1 MAVEFGSNFISGVTT
16 ATSDTDVAYK
26 QYADTKPGY
35 ALTTTAVG
43 GEVYKGNIST
53 GTTTV
58 GLSSSFEYDTAGCFN
73 YPIDSSASSLSLFI
87 TGSGGGGSESK
98 CDFALSENEFNWG
111 SVCQDGSVWSYGCRV
126 FASNENTIMSST
138 MDTNRVSTSHDG
150 GLSWTTRTVPVSYRA
165 CDITYA
171 NGLFVFAG
179 CSYGAILT
187 STDAIS
193 WTLRTAAAFC
203 SNSSTQFFGVAYGN
217 GLWYASGS
225 YCNFVASTD
234 AIHWSLR
241 TMADKFRC
249 GYCRNNVAYGNGVWL
264 DFGRYSQRSSTD
276 TIHWSLRTTAR
287 SNMEPFEVKFR
298 CGEFFALD
306 RDTGSANV
314 HLQKSTDTIHWE
326 TPGNL
331 NESRSMCGSYKFVTG
346 IEMINGGKKYLVGG
360 DCAHFSSSTDF
371 VHWKTCKICDN
382 KLWRS
387 CCCTFD
393 YCFYSLHKSNLT
405 DYPNRYFTSGYGYN
419 VLSMADITPTG
430 ASGFGGAASSSFL
443 YNVSL
448 ENVSKKEGL
457 TVCIGAG
464 GKGGGLAW
472 PDTEDIHYPSQWKI
486 RTAVASGSKIYDLT
500 FNDGKFVA
508 VGEGRLVTVST
519 DSIVWSLRTVGEVS
533 SACDYRSVIY
543 DCNHWLVAGHT
554 NAATGSFGSLSASTD
569 TIHWTQRTTGIV
581 DDHRQIIYNDVK
593 KTYFLNSIGCAAASS
608 TDAVNWTLRTIGL
621 SSCATQCG
629 FLSWSGDY
637 YVVSAAGACGAGQ
650 GGTLIQKALSVSTDA
665 IHWTARTIGNTDA
678 AVMSHGYI
686 HPTYVA
692 SLWCKTVSTS
702 TDTIH
707 WTKRTA
713 NTYTCNNCDRANP
726 NIMPYLNGE
735 LFLLN
740 DRHEN
745 RGSSTTDGIHWVCR
759 NQPNTTACS
768 CFYRTLAYG
777 NGKYVAT
784 TSTYDNTDV
793 CVSAFDAGA
802 TSGCDTFVRWHNG
815 FPANARGSVY
825 PLDIT
830 STGGTPP
837 TAASASYCF
846 DPAQSEAAVLEYK
859 STDFR
864 LSNTDTTEVD
874 DFTLEFWFR
883 MKSHFANPVMQ
894 TFFALGESDENG
906 FLTLKLASGNL
917 CYYYKNTAGALQS
930 QYLTAFACNTWYHL
944 ALEYS
949 ASTGCFSHFLD
960 GTRIGQYNATSN
972 KPVVYGDRLRIG
984 SLYNPEYSLTSLLDQ
999 GAFNGEITNFRISN
1013 NLRYNAST
1021 YTVPTPDFALD
1032 TNTVFLTGRG
1042 ESLNGSSGSC
1052 STITIP
1058 GASGAT
1064 ISSGGKAENI
1074 ATSNQSLYSNIV
1086 TGTCTRYFTDCGQR
1100 DYREGKSVVGSCTCY
1115 GHSSTGGGAGGLSKG
1130 SNVLGGNSDTPK
1142 YFNHC
1147 GCFTD
1152 YNQGGG
1158 FGKGGKGGNAFY
1170 DKNPGTF
1177 TSRTAFTTQ
1186 MKSGFYINGY
1196 YVANTYAST
1205 DTIHWTRRTVPYNC
1219 NTYGGASYSGTY
1231 QGAIDS
1237 DGTEAIMYTNGCRL
1251 YHTTDSIHWK
1261 IRTTPFGCNGPSNSC
1276 CVFGVD
1282 YMTNGEWSVAGCGL
1296 VSISTDTIHWV
1307 LRTAGGCSGGTPKIH
1322 GVVYGNNTYLAAGH
1336 CCQYIATSTDSIAW
1350 TLRTRPESLGSDSNP
1365 YTPAYGNGMFV
1376 LTGYAAFAYSTD
1388 GISWVGNCV
1397 GTGHYK
1403 YGVRYHESLGQFYAL
1418 DYYDKIWSSKDGKS
1432 WTCTCVAGGSCTTSY
1447 FIGPLR
1453 DKMFYSNSCTNY
1465 LGYVMTSDLQ
1475 QGFFPGSKGNT
1486 GAGGGG
1492 GSYYSPTRST
1502 QKGGD
1507 GGDGYVRINWK

>member
-43 GEVYKGNIST
+43 GQFYKGNVST

-58 GLSSSFEYDTAGCFN
+58 GLSSSFEYNTAGCYN
-73 YPIDSSASSLSLFI
+73 YPIDSSAASLSLFI

-138 MDTNRVSTSHDG
+138 MDQNRVSTSHDG
-150 GLSWTTRTVPVSYRA
+150 GLSWTTRTVPVNYRA

-171 NGLFVFAG
+171 NGLFVYAG
-179 CSYGAILT
+179 CSDGGILT
-187 STDAIS
+187 STDAIN

-203 SNSSTQFFGVAYGN
+203 SSSSAQFYGVAYGN

-241 TMADKFRC
+241 TMAARDRC
-249 GYCRNNVAYGNGVWL
+249 GYCRNNVAYGNGMWL
-264 DFGRYSQRSSTD
+264 DFGVYCQRASTD
-276 TIHWSLRTTAR
+276 TIHWSLRTTAKCD
-287 SNMEPFEVKFR
+287 MTPFEVKYR

-306 RDTGSANV
+306 RDSGLNTI

-346 IEMINGGKKYLVGG
+346 IEMINGGRKYLVGG

-405 DYPNRYFTSGYGYN
+405 DYPDRYFISGYGYN
-419 VLSMADITPTG
+419 VLSMSDIAPTG
-430 ASGFGGAASSSFL
+430 TSGFGGAASSSFL

-457 TVCIGAG
+457 TVCIGSG
-464 GKGGGLAW
+464 GKGGGTPWDNTNYL
-472 PDTEDIHYPSQWKI
+472 SVWKQ
-486 RTAVASGSKIYDLT
+486 RTALPNGCRINGMT
-500 FNDGKFVA
+500 FNDGKFVG
-508 VGEGRLVTVST
+508 VGDEKVVINSTDAIHWTKRTLGDVST
-519 DSIVWSLRTVGEVS
+519 
-533 SACDYRSVIY
+533 ACNLGSVIY
-543 DCNHWLVAGHT
+543 DCNHWLVTGRSAGAA
-554 NAATGSFGSLSASTD
+554 NAFGSLSASTD
-569 TIHWTQRTTGIV
+569 SIHWTQRTTGIP
-581 DDHRQIIYNDVK
+581 DEHREIIYHDVK
-593 KTYFLNSIGCAAASS
+593 KTYFMNSLGCSAASS
-608 TDAVNWTLRTIGL
+608 TDAIHWTLRTIGL
-621 SSCATQCG
+621 STCSCACG
-629 FLSWSGDY
+629 SLSQSQDY
-637 YVVSAAGACGAGQ
+637 YVVNHWYN
-650 GGTLIQKALSVSTDA
+650 GGELAVSTDA
-665 IHWTARTIGNTDA
+665 IHWKARTTGTGPGGINRIYG
-678 AVMSHGYI
+678 HGYI
-686 HPTYVA
+686 HPQYIVYVGD
-692 SLWCKTVSTS
+692 CRISTS

-707 WTKRTA
+707 WTARTA
-713 NTYTCNNCDRANP
+713 TSNMDNSEGDGLTV
-726 NIMPYLNGE
+726 PYNMFTNLNGE
-735 LFLLN
+735 LYYLSDGNNAFIT
-740 DRHEN
+740 
-745 RGSSTTDGIHWVCR
+745 STSTDAIHWQDRCAPTGISYGQR
-759 NQPNTTACS
+759 S
-768 CFYRTLAYG
+768 IAYG

-784 TSTYDNTDV
+784 HSET
-793 CVSAFDAGA
+793 VSSGTPDFCLASYDAGA

-825 PLDIT
+825 PIT
-830 STGGTPP
+830 LSTGGCRPNT
-837 TAASASYCF
+837 ASAAYCF
-846 DPAQSEAAVLEYK
+846 DPIGSEAAVLEYK

-864 LSNTDTTEVD
+864 LSNTDTTEVGN
-874 DFTLEFWFR
+874 FTIELWFR
-883 MKSHFANPVMQ
+883 VTPDGSNV
-894 TFFALGESDENG
+894 TLSTLFALGESTENG
-906 FLTLKLASGNL
+906 FLTFKYDQTNNAV
-917 CYYYKNTAGALQS
+917 CYYYKDTTGALQS
-930 QYLTAFACNTWYHL
+930 QCLTSGIWGQWKHI
-944 ALEYS
+944 ALEYD
-949 ASTGCFSHFLD
+949 ASTKCFSRYSD
-960 GTRIGQYNATSN
+960 GSRNGQYNANSYR
-972 KPVVYGDRLRIG
+972 PVVYGNRLRIG
-984 SLYNPEYSLTSLLDQ
+984 SLYNTDCSLTSLIDQ

-1013 NLRYNAST
+1013 NLRYNASS

-1064 ISSGGKAENI
+1064 ISSGGKGENI
-1074 ATSNQSLYSNIV
+1074 ETSNQSLYSNIV
-1086 TGTCTRYFTDCGQR
+1086 TGTCMRYFTDCGQR

-1130 SNVLGGNSDTPK
+1130 SNAIGGNSDTPK
-1142 YFNHC
+1142 YFPNC
-1147 GCFTD
+1147 GCFGD
-1152 YNQGGG
+1152 FNQGGG
-1158 FGKGGKGGNAFY
+1158 FGKGGKGGDAFY

-1177 TSRTAFTTQ
+1177 TSRTAFSNA

-1205 DTIHWTRRTVPYNC
+1205 DTIHWTQRTVPYNC
-1219 NTYGGASYSGTY
+1219 TTYGGASYSGTY
-1231 QGAIDS
+1231 EGAINS
-1237 DGTEAIMYTNGCRL
+1237 DGTEAIMYMNGYRL
-1251 YHTTDSIHWK
+1251 YHTTDSIHWR
-1261 IRTTPFGCNGPSNSC
+1261 IRTTPFGCGNSSCSNYC
-1276 CVFGVD
+1276 YVNGVD
-1282 YMTNGEWSVAGCGL
+1282 YMTNGEWSVAGCGFI
-1296 VSISTDTIHWV
+1296 SISTDTIHWV

-1336 CCQYIATSTDSIAW
+1336 CCQYIATSTDSIVW

-1397 GTGHYK
+1397 GEGHYK
-1403 YGVRYHESLGQFYAL
+1403 YGVRYHEDLEQFYAL
-1418 DYYDKIWSSKDGKS
+1418 DYYDRIWSSKDGKS
-1432 WTCTCVAGGSCTTSY
+1432 WTATCVGGGSCTTSY
-1447 FIGPLR
+1447 FVGPLG
-1453 DKMFYSNSCTNY
+1453 DKMFFSSSCTNY
-1465 LGYVMTSDLQ
+1465 LGYVMTTDLK
-1475 QGFFPGSKGNT
+1475 QGFYPGLKGNT

-1502 QKGGD
+1502 QKGGE